1 MHNKND
7 SKKDPLTLLEIAEA
21 AKKRVTVIS
30 KEFSDGFEFL
40 KNYPRSVT
48 FFGSAR
54 TKGGE
59 ADYEKARRIASK
71 IVNELHYSVITGGG
85 PGIMEAANRG
95 AFEAGGNSLGLTIKL
110 PTEQKVNPYIT
121 DQVDFYY
128 FFSRKVCLSFSSEA
142 YVFFPGGFGTM
153 DEFFEI
159 LTLVQ
164 TNKIP
169 QTPIILVGK
178 EYWQGLQDFFI
189 KHLEQTGRIDGED
202 LRLYTITD
210 DENEIIEAIKKAPVQ
225 IGLRYNEES
234 EIPTNNNHTGD
245 KDLPAQTG
253 RPISYLTEKHCVP
266 CEGGT
271 PKLSREE
278 SEGLLKEVSNW
289 TLIEDKEIEKTYT
302 FKDFREALDFMDQ
315 VGTVAEKEGHH
326 PDLKLHDYKKV
337 DVRISTHAIDGL
349 SENDF
354 ILAAKIDELTRE
366 K

>member
-1 MHNKND
+1 MHSEEDKNK
-7 SKKDPLTLLEIAEA
+7 KPLTLLEMAEA
-21 AKKRVTVIS
+21 AKKRVAIIS

-54 TKGGE
+54 TKEGE
-59 ADYEKARRIASK
+59 EDYEKARRVAER

-110 PTEQKVNPYIT
+110 PIEQNVNPYIT

-169 QTPIILVGK
+169 DTPIILVGK
-178 EYWQGLQDFFI
+178 EYWSNLRSFFE
-189 KHLEQTGRIDGED
+189 KHLRDTGKIDPED
-202 LRLYTITD
+202 LDLYEITD
-210 DENEIIEAIKKAPVQ
+210 DEDEIIEAIKKAPVQ
-225 IGLRYNEES
+225 IGIRYNEES
-234 EIPTNNNHTGD
+234 ELPSNNNHSSN
-245 KDLPAQTG
+245 KD
-253 RPISYLTEKHCVP
+253 RPISSLTKKHCVP
-266 CEGGT
+266 CERGT
-271 PKLSREE
+271 YPLSKEE
-278 SEGLLKEVSNW
+278 SKNLLKEVNNW
-289 TLIEDKEIEKTYT
+289 TLVEDREIEKNYV
-302 FKDFREALDFMDQ
+302 FKDFREALEFINK
-315 VGTVAEKEGHH
+315 VGKIAENEGHH
-326 PDLKLHDYKKV
+326 PDIKLHNFKEVNVK
-337 DVRISTHAIDGL
+337 ISTHAIDGL

-354 ILAAKIDELTRE
+354 ILAAKIDDLL
-366 K
+366 KK